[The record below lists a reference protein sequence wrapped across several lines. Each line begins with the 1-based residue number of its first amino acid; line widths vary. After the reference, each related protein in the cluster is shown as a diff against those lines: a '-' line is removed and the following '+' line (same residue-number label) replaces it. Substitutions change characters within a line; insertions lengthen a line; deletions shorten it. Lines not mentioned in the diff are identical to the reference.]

1 MKKKSIF
8 GRELSLLGFIIFLSV
23 LVGIRNPE
31 FLTIKNLLDIF
42 NDTAILLIC
51 AIGMLLVIVTGGI
64 DLSIGATLGLSGMVC
79 ALTVRDYPQ
88 LPIVIII
95 LIGIGVGLCVGTIN
109 GILVAKCKV
118 LPIMATL
125 GMMNICRALIYF
137 VSGGKWVN
145 TYELTS
151 AFINFSSSTF
161 CGISVLILSA
171 VIIYIVFGFFINYN
185 KVGRK
190 IYAVGSNDSAAKVS
204 GIKVDNIIFLV
215 YALLGTVG
223 GLAGMLWTS
232 RYAFASFETGSGFEM
247 SVIAACVLGGVSVT
261 GGSGKIS
268 GVLLGALLIGI
279 INTALPM
286 IQVSSFVK
294 DTIEGCIILIA
305 IVANTFMMRWT
316 RQKALRQREI

>member
-161 CGISVLILSA
+161 CEISVLILSA

-305 IVANTFMMRWT
+305 IVVNTFMMRWT

>member
-1 MKKKSIF
+1 MKTKGIF
-8 GRELSLLGFIIFLSV
+8 GRELGLLGFIVFLSI
-23 LVGIRNPE
+23 LIGIRNPE
-31 FLTIKNLLDIF
+31 FLTLKNLLDIF

-64 DLSIGATLGLSGMVC
+64 DLSIGSTLGLSGMVC
-79 ALTVRDYPQ
+79 ALTVRDHPQ
-88 LPIVIII
+88 LPIAAVI
-95 LIGIGVGLCVGTIN
+95 LVGIGVGLCIGIIN
-109 GILVAKCKV
+109 GLLVAKCKV

-145 TYELTS
+145 TYELTP
-151 AFINFSSSTF
+151 AFINFSGTTV
-161 CGISVLILSA
+161 CGVSVLILSA
-171 VIIYIVFGFFINYN
+171 VIIYAIFGFFVNYSR
-185 KVGRK
+185 VGRK
-190 IYAVGSNDSAAKVS
+190 IYAVGSNIRAAKVS
-204 GIKVDNIIFLV
+204 GIKTDRIIFLV

-247 SVIAACVLGGVSVT
+247 SVIAACVLGGVPIT
-261 GGSGKIS
+261 GGTGKIS
-268 GVLLGALLIGI
+268 GVLLGALLIGV

-305 IVANTFMMRWT
+305 IIANTVMMRMA
-316 RQKALRQREI
+316 RQKVLRKREI